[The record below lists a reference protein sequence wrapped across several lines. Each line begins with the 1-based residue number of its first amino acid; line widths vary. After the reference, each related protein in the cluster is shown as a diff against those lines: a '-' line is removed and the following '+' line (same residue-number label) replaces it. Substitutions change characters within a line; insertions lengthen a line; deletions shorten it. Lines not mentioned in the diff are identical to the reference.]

1 MTTKNKP
8 CAVIA
13 LGMFDG
19 VHIGH
24 RALLARAVDIANRI
38 GCKSVAYTFSNHPRV
53 LFGRPPRLL
62 TTPEERKERILST
75 GVDIV
80 SMEPFDRITA
90 SLSPKAFLDGLTG
103 EYEVRAI
110 VVGFNYAFGQGG
122 QGNARILQAYGRDHG
137 FEVHVIDPV
146 EYEGETVSSTRIREL
161 LESGDLCKAN
171 AMLCA
176 PYSICGTVT
185 SNRGIGSRIGFPTA
199 NILPPPDKVLP
210 RSGVYV
216 SNVVY
221 QGTKH
226 AAVTNVGNNPTVSG
240 KLITVETHLLDFQG
254 DLYGRELCVEFRCW
268 LRGEVCFSGKLEL
281 AKQIS
286 LDTEQ
291 ARTWLLEQQMREPS

>member
-24 RALLARAVDIANRI
+24 RALLTRAVEIAGRM

-62 TTPEERKERILST
+62 TTPEERRERILGL

-80 SMEPFDRITA
+80 HMEPFDRITA
-90 SLSPKAFLDGLTG
+90 SLSPKAFLDGLTR
-103 EYEVRAI
+103 EYEVRAM

-122 QGNARILQAYGRDHG
+122 QGNARTLQAYGSERG
-137 FEVHVIDPV
+137 FEVHVIEPV
-146 EYEGETVSSTRIREL
+146 AYEGEPVSSTRIREL
-161 LESGDLCKAN
+161 LESGDLCTAN

-176 PYSICGTVT
+176 PYSLCGTVT
-185 SNRGIGSRIGFPTA
+185 SNRGIGKSIGFPTA

-216 SNVVY
+216 STVAY
-221 QGTKH
+221 QGVRH
-226 AAVTNVGNNPTVSG
+226 AAVTNIGDNPTVSG
-240 KLITVETHLLDFQG
+240 KFTTVETHVLDFQG
-254 DLYGRELCVEFRCW
+254 DLYGRELCVEFRVW
-268 LRGEVCFSGKLEL
+268 LRDEVRFPGKTEL
-281 AKQIS
+281 AQQIER
-286 LDTEQ
+286 DTAS
-291 ARTWLLEQQMREPS
+291 ARAWLREHKMRKPS